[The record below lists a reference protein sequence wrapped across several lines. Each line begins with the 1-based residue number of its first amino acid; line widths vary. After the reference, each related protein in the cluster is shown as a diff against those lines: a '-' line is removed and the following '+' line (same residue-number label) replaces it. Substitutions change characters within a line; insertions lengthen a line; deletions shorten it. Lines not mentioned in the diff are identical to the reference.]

1 VFVLQYITRPRGIT
15 STIAIAIDPRHI
27 YNLIYEGAKKMV
39 GMAMVGM
46 AMLGWI
52 MLGGIMERWTME
64 GGLVGVMDGGHEWG
78 LGRGILYCD
87 LLLEFE
93 M

>member
-1 VFVLQYITRPRGIT
+1 MFVLLYITRPRGIT
-15 STIAIAIDPRHI
+15 SNIAIAIGPRHI
-27 YNLIYEGAKKMV
+27 YNVIYEGAKKMV
-39 GMAMVGM
+39 GR

-52 MLGGIMERWTME
+52 ILGGIMERWTME

-87 LLLEFE
+87 LLLKFE